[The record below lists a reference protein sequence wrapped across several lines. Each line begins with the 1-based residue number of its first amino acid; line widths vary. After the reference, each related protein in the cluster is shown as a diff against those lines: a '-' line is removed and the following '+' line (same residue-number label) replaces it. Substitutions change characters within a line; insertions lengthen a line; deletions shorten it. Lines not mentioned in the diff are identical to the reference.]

1 MLKEELLSI
10 QNALNE
16 MQKHIKGLNR
26 GYVAELLQ
34 GCRRNLK
41 AAAEQAEALE
51 NNLAVVSV
59 EVGAEDMEIRLPF
72 AGNLTVSAK
81 DIKIAGVLPGRMFKE
96 VV

>member
-1 MLKEELLSI
+1 MLREELMSIHAALGIVESLSGCE
-10 QNALNE
+10 E
-16 MQKHIKGLNR
+16 MKKYVGL
-26 GYVAELLQ
+26 
-34 GCRRNLK
+34 CRHNLE

-51 NNLAVVSV
+51 SNLAVVSV
-59 EVGAEDMEIRLPF
+59 DVSAEDVEIRLPF